1 MRKLWLATM
10 MLCALAAGARAQ
22 PYAMPLLT
30 NASASGA
37 VQGVP
42 AGDYRVWASGTFA
55 GASIA
60 LVASDGGS
68 STTLATVTGPTAA
81 STRVCIGAGE
91 LVQAVVIGGSPAG
104 LNLVLAGDGPCVPAG
119 TGGGTGTVAQ
129 GNGGSS
135 AWVVAPTAQAPAL
148 PGSDTDFTPVTVGT
162 SSTTV
167 IPAATTSPRA
177 GGDQQ

>member
-1 MRKLWLATM
+1 M
-10 MLCALAAGARAQ
+10 
-22 PYAMPLLT
+22 
-30 NASASGA
+30 
-37 VQGVP
+37 
-42 AGDYRVWASGTFA
+42 
-55 GASIA
+55 
-60 LVASDGGS
+60 
-68 STTLATVTGPTAA
+68 
-81 STRVCIGAGE
+81 CIGAGE

-167 IPAATTSPRA
+167 IPAATTSRA
-177 GGDQQ
+177 RAVINNNSTTATMWCRADGGTASVNMGVELAANGGSYEWDYPNAGIAAINCIMASGSATATGEYHQQ